1 MTTRTTPLVGI
12 FADDLTGALDAAAP
26 FAARGFRT
34 LVSPSAELPSGAE
47 FAEVISVNLG
57 TRHLPPAEI
66 VDRTSTAV
74 RALDGLGVKILL
86 NKVDSTLRGNPGIEL
101 FAALKTVSGD
111 HAVICS
117 AYPQN
122 GRTIENYVLMV
133 DGIPVAKTDVG
144 QDQLSQL
151 KSSNVH
157 EVLLLSLTKAGL
169 RDQVRLTSVHGGTV
183 VTDLLPVIIMA
194 DAKSED
200 DLTCLARRIVN
211 GVPPAL
217 IAGSAGISVA
227 LAGEM
232 SADRMLLRGSVVER
246 GDRGR
251 RVFIVTASQR
261 KIVDRQLAVLGGSTN
276 LVQLELSLDEVLRG
290 VGDES
295 IAHIQ
300 EVAKNEGVVVLKLS
314 NAEPSSSVTK
324 GEIMITSRTV
334 VQNLGTAVRKITDEV
349 KPDTLIIIGG
359 DTTSGVIEACGVT
372 SLELQG
378 ELQPGT
384 VSGVALDGSITDS
397 LLVTRAGGFGDEQA
411 LLELVTLLEF
421 GHNV

>member
-34 LVSPSAELPSGAE
+34 LVSPTAELPSSTE

-57 TRHLPPAEI
+57 TRHLPPGDI
-66 VDRTSTAV
+66 VDLTAKAV
-74 RALDGLGVKILL
+74 RQLDGLGVNILL

-122 GRTIENYVLMV
+122 GRTIKDGVLLV
-133 DGIPVAKTDVG
+133 DGMPVAETDVG
-144 QDQLSQL
+144 QDQLSPL
-151 KSSNVH
+151 HSSDVV
-157 EVLLLSLTKAGL
+157 EVLTYSLSKAGFS
-169 RDQVRLTSVHGGTV
+169 DQVHLRGIDGGAGIS
-183 VTDLLPVIIMA
+183 DLLPVIIAA
-194 DAKSED
+194 DAKSEA
-200 DLTCLARRIVN
+200 DLTRLARRLVN
-211 GVPPAL
+211 AVPPAL
-217 IAGSAGISVA
+217 VAGSAGISVA
-227 LAGEM
+227 LADEM
-232 SADRMLLRGSVVER
+232 SADRMLRRGSAVEP

-251 RVFIVTASQR
+251 RVLIVTASQR
-261 KIVDRQLAVLGGSTN
+261 TIVEKQLVVLGDSMD
-276 LVQLELSLDEVLRG
+276 LVLAELSLDEVLCG
-290 VGDES
+290 VDDES
-295 IAHIQ
+295 IVQMQ
-300 EVAKNEGVVVLKLS
+300 EVAKNDGVVVLKLS
-314 NAEPSSSVTK
+314 GVEATLGATQDETIALSKT
-324 GEIMITSRTV
+324 I
-334 VQNLGTAVRKITDEV
+334 VQNLGIAVRKITDEV
-349 KPDTLIIIGG
+349 KPDTLIVIGG
-359 DTTSGVIEACGVT
+359 DTASGVIEACGVA

-397 LLVTRAGGFGDEQA
+397 LLVTRAGGFGDEHA
-411 LLELVTLLEF
+411 LLELVTLLEL

>member
-12 FADDLTGALDAAAP
+12 FADDLTGALDAASP

-34 LVSPSAELPSGAE
+34 LVSPTAELPVGSE
-47 FAEVISVNLG
+47 FAEVISVNIG
-57 TRHLPPAEI
+57 TRHLPLAEI
-66 VDRTSTAV
+66 IDRTVIAV
-74 RALDGLGVKILL
+74 RELAGLGVNILL

-101 FAALKTVSGD
+101 YAALKTVSGD

-122 GRTIENYVLMV
+122 GRTIEDDVLMV
-133 DGIPVAKTDVG
+133 DGIPVAETDVG
-144 QDQLSQL
+144 QDQLSPL

-169 RDQVRLTSVHGGTV
+169 RDQVRLRGVDGGTAV
-183 VTDLLPVIIMA
+183 VDLLPVIIMA

-200 DLTCLARRIVN
+200 DLTRLARRIVN

-232 SADRMLLRGSVVER
+232 SADRMLRRGSVVER

-251 RVFIVTASQR
+251 SVFIVTASQR
-261 KIVDRQLAVLGGSTN
+261 KIVDRQLAVLGGSID

-295 IAHIQ
+295 IAHMQ
-300 EVAKNEGVVVLKLS
+300 EVAKNDGVVVLKLS
-314 NAEPSSSVTK
+314 NAEPTSGVTK
-324 GEIMITSRTV
+324 DETMITSRTI

-359 DTTSGVIEACGVT
+359 DTTSGVIEACGAT

-421 GHNV
+421 AHNL

>member
-1 MTTRTTPLVGI
+1 LRTRTTPLVGI

-34 LVSPSAELPSGAE
+34 LVSPTDELPRSAE
-47 FAEVISVNLG
+47 FAEVISLNLG

-66 VDRTSTAV
+66 IDRTVTAV
-74 RALDGLGVKILL
+74 RGLGALGVNILL

-101 FAALKTVSGD
+101 YAALKTVTGD

-122 GRTIENYVLMV
+122 GRTIEDGVLLV
-133 DGIPVAKTDVG
+133 NGTPVEDTDVG
-144 QDQLSQL
+144 QDQLSPL
-151 KSSNVH
+151 HSSEVV
-157 EVLLLSLTKAGL
+157 EVLTDSLNRAGL
-169 RDQVRLTSVHGGTV
+169 QDQVHLRGIDRAAGIS
-183 VTDLLPVIIMA
+183 DLLPVIIAA
-194 DAKSED
+194 DAKSEV
-200 DLTCLARRIVN
+200 DLTRLARRLVN
-211 GVPPAL
+211 AVPPAL

-227 LAGEM
+227 LADEM
-232 SADRMLLRGSVVER
+232 SADRMLRKESVIGP

-261 KIVDRQLAVLGGSTN
+261 TIVEKQLAVLGSSID
-276 LVQLELSLDEVLRG
+276 LVLAELSLDEVLRG
-290 VGDES
+290 VDDES
-295 IAHIQ
+295 IAQ
-300 EVAKNEGVVVLKLS
+300 MKELAKKDGVVVLKLS
-314 NAEPSSSVTK
+314 GAEASLGVTK
-324 GEIMITSRTV
+324 DQTIALSKTI
-334 VQNLGTAVRKITDEV
+334 VQNLGSAVRKITNEV
-349 KPDTLIIIGG
+349 KLDTLIVIGG
-359 DTTSGVIEACGVT
+359 DTASGVIEACGVA

-397 LLVTRAGGFGDEQA
+397 LLITRSGGFGGEHA

>member
-1 MTTRTTPLVGI
+1 MTIRTTPLVGI

-34 LVSPSAELPSGAE
+34 LVSPNEELPSGAN

-57 TRHLPPAEI
+57 TRHMSPSEI
-66 VDRTSTAV
+66 VDRTDTAV
-74 RALDGLGVKILL
+74 RALDGLGVNILL

-101 FAALKTVSGD
+101 FAALKTVTGD

-122 GRTIENYVLMV
+122 GRTIENGVLLV
-133 DGIPVAKTDVG
+133 NGTPVAETDVG
-144 QDQLSQL
+144 QDILSPL
-151 KSSNVH
+151 RSSQVA
-157 EVLLLSLTKAGL
+157 EVLLDSLGKAGL
-169 RDQVRLTSVHGGTV
+169 RDQVHLRGVDGGAAV
-183 VTDLLPVIIMA
+183 SDLLPVIIAA

-200 DLTCLARRIVN
+200 DLTRLARRIIN

-217 IAGSAGISVA
+217 VAGSAGISVA
-227 LAGEM
+227 LADEM
-232 SADRMLLRGSVVER
+232 SADRMLRRGSLVEP

-261 KIVDRQLAVLGGSTN
+261 TVVEEQLAVLGGSID
-276 LVQLELSLDEVLRG
+276 LVLAELSLDEVLSG
-290 VGDES
+290 VDEES
-295 IAHIQ
+295 IAQMQ
-300 EVAKNEGVVVLKLS
+300 EVAENDGVVVLKLS
-314 NAEPSSSVTK
+314 PTEISSGVTK
-324 GEIMITSRTV
+324 DEAIATAKMI
-334 VQNLGTAVRKITDEV
+334 VQNLGIAVRKITDVV
-349 KPDTLIIIGG
+349 KPDTLIVIGG

-378 ELQPGT
+378 ELQSGT
-384 VSGVALDGSITDS
+384 VSGVAMDGSITDS
-397 LLVTRAGGFGDEQA
+397 LLVTRAGGFGDEHA

>member
-1 MTTRTTPLVGI
+1 LTTRFTPLVGI

-34 LVSPSAELPSGAE
+34 LVSPTAELPSSAE
-47 FAEVISVNLG
+47 FAQVISVNLG
-57 TRHLPPAEI
+57 TRHLPLAEI
-66 VDRTSTAV
+66 IDRTATAV
-74 RALDGLGVKILL
+74 RGLDGLGVNILL

-101 FAALKTVSGD
+101 YAALKTVTGD

-122 GRTIENYVLMV
+122 GRTIEDGVLLVGGTPVV
-133 DGIPVAKTDVG
+133 DTDVG
-144 QDQLSQL
+144 QDQLSPL
-151 KSSNVH
+151 HSSAVV
-157 EVLLLSLTKAGL
+157 EVLTDSLNRAGL
-169 RDQVRLTSVHGGTV
+169 RDQVHLRGIDGAAGLS
-183 VTDLLPVIIMA
+183 DLLPVIIAA

-200 DLTCLARRIVN
+200 DLTRLARRLVN
-211 GVPPAL
+211 AVAPAL

-227 LAGEM
+227 LADEM
-232 SADRMLLRGSVVER
+232 SSDRMLRKVSVVEQ
-246 GDRGR
+246 GDRSR

-261 KIVDRQLAVLGGSTN
+261 TIVEKQLAMLGSSIDLVLA
-276 LVQLELSLDEVLRG
+276 ELSLDEVLRG
-290 VGDES
+290 VDDGS
-295 IAHIQ
+295 IAQ
-300 EVAKNEGVVVLKLS
+300 MKELVKKDGVVVLKLS
-314 NAEPSSSVTK
+314 DTEASLGITK
-324 GEIMITSRTV
+324 DETIARSKTI
-334 VQNLGTAVRKITDEV
+334 VQNLGSAVRKISDEV
-349 KPDTLIIIGG
+349 KLDTLIVIGG
-359 DTTSGVIEACGVT
+359 DTASGVIEACGVV

-397 LLVTRAGGFGDEQA
+397 LLITRAGGFGGEHA